1 MSGPRRFLLLVI
13 AVRRRKFRVLFAVS
27 FVGFLEFAAVGQA
40 DSENE
45 EAASCCTS
53 ESGRFG
59 AGLQTVFPTQTPRP
73 RDAGWVD
80 HGCRTV
86 SSPCRTEECFGHCRA
101 EAGQEASLLVG
112 LRNPRFPVPVPG
124 FGVFHPVGDPEI
136 VPEEANDDASDDT
149 FDVHLPC
156 GLTHGCQRREQGV
169 SGDSLPRR
177 RPCFIRVAGSAVA
190 CRPPERCRAV
200 PRGGCSDH
208 DQAACVP
215 G

>member
-1 MSGPRRFLLLVI
+1 MSLSGPRRFLLLVI

-27 FVGFLEFAAVGQA
+27 FVGFLEFAAVDQA

-45 EAASCCTS
+45 EATSCCAS
-53 ESGRFG
+53 ESGRSG

-73 RDAGWVD
+73 RDVGWMD

-86 SSPCRTEECFGHCRA
+86 SSPWRTEECFGHCRA

-136 VPEEANDDASDDT
+136 VPEEANDDASDGT
-149 FDVHLPC
+149 FDVHLP

-177 RPCFIRVAGSAVA
+177 RPCFREAVVAE
-190 CRPPERCRAV
+190 RPPNQGCWECRGVSAT
-200 PRGGCSDH
+200 
-208 DQAACVP
+208 
-215 G
+215 